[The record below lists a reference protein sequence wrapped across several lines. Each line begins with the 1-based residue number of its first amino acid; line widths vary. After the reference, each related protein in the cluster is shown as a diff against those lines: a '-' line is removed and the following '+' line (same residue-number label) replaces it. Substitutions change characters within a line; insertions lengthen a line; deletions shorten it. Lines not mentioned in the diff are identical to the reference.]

1 MKYIF
6 ILLTIMALSL
16 YASNTIFQNGIS
28 AKDSCMIG
36 STGTPD
42 ASALLELISVAKGF
56 LPPRMTE
63 TQRDGISAPAEGL
76 MIYNTDSGQI
86 QIYNGAAWAD
96 LGFIDPMSANGDIIY
111 RAAGVAT
118 ALPAG
123 GENQV
128 LTVNGDGLP
137 EWMDT
142 QSTYVDPLTVNGDI
156 VVRAAGATTKLAVG
170 GENKVLKV
178 ISGAPAWATDAG
190 GIGSDRL
197 LAFNIISSNSDF
209 ELNATTGF
217 TSSGTPTT
225 FEVQGA
231 TVGNGSYSLSYNPD
245 ADGEYFGSNAYTI
258 PSGLLSRN
266 GVACIRYKGADSNLE
281 LNLIDGSAN
290 EISSTAFVAST
301 GWTDKCVNFIFPAS
315 GTITA
320 RVEAE
325 GDAAAGFFDDLFIG
339 DANRVNIS
347 QISQAEIYGTKTWA
361 TTTNCS
367 WSKTSNDWNAFS
379 ADTDCDDN
387 ARVFTG
393 QAIADASN
401 DGQYPRIRFASL
413 PPGVYKV
420 SLYGRPL
427 NSYSSTGGY
436 CGFGFT
442 DGTTIKSEFS
452 LYSTSTS
459 DPQDG
464 TTYSEFY
471 TYTTVRGDTT
481 FSAIT
486 DRFSGGGTC
495 SLGASPSTF
504 SALNLVV
511 ERFPL
516 TSEIAYKPELT
527 NQVAGVIWQNVASCT
542 FTATGG
548 VMTDADCNDPTR
560 TYGGATATID
570 TLTLTKTNLK
580 PGKYFVSTSGNY
592 ASQYLSSNTECIFY
606 LTDGTTTI
614 GSSYAYSMTTVS
626 PAGTGGSS
634 GIIEYTAFQPTIT
647 FSVYATRLGGGG
659 SCNCYAFGTNQTCGI
674 SLIPLDQAV
683 PLPNIMNNV
692 TSPSNAGVR
701 IASANLNCDSGSA
714 ITSQDDTW
722 ISSIGN
728 VASGACAVTIA
739 SGIFSAT
746 PNCFANGLGTTKDVR
761 CQINATSTTAAT
773 LYITKPSDGTDL
785 TAADCNIY
793 CVGAK

>member
-1 MKYIF
+1 MKKFLALLFCVFTLNASMLIEGEKTQFLTVNPIKNAGFEADKANWTSSGGTFAITATAANVAEGKYAASFDASDTSQYFQQASIPLSYSLRKANCVVTF
-6 ILLTIMALSL
+6 KYKNGDTNLALNIL
-16 YASNTIFQNGIS
+16 
-28 AKDSCMIG
+28 
-36 STGTPD
+36 D
-42 ASALLELISVAKGF
+42 ASA
-56 LPPRMTE
+56 
-63 TQRDGISAPAEGL
+63 
-76 MIYNTDSGQI
+76 
-86 QIYNGAAWAD
+86 
-96 LGFIDPMSANGDIIY
+96 
-111 RAAGVAT
+111 
-118 ALPAG
+118 
-123 GENQV
+123 
-128 LTVNGDGLP
+128 
-137 EWMDT
+137 
-142 QSTYVDPLTVNGDI
+142 
-156 VVRAAGATTKLAVG
+156 
-170 GENKVLKV
+170 
-178 ISGAPAWATDAG
+178 
-190 GIGSDRL
+190 
-197 LAFNIISSNSDF
+197 NIISSKTLDT
-209 ELNATTGF
+209 ATDWVSVTQNF
-217 TSSGTPTT
+217 ICPDS
-225 FEVQGA
+225 A
-231 TVGNGSYSLSYNPD
+231 TITVKIIS
-245 ADGEYFGSNAYTI
+245 
-258 PSGLLSRN
+258 
-266 GVACIRYKGADSNLE
+266 
-281 LNLIDGSAN
+281 SAN
-290 EISSTAFVAST
+290 AAIAYFDNFYTGLAS
-301 GWTDKCVNFIFPAS
+301 NI
-315 GTITA
+315 
-320 RVEAE
+320 
-325 GDAAAGFFDDLFIG
+325 
-339 DANRVNIS
+339 NIS
-347 QISQAEIYGTKTWA
+347 QISQTEVYGTKTWA
-361 TTTNCS
+361 STTNCN

-401 DGQYPRIRFASL
+401 DGQYPRIRFASV
-413 PPGVYKV
+413 PSGIYKV

-459 DPQDG
+459 DPQDA

-471 TYTTVRGDTT
+471 TYTTAQGDTT

-527 NQVAGVIWQNVASCT
+527 NQVAGVIWQNVASCI

-614 GSSYAYSMTTVS
+614 GSSYAYSMTTAS

-701 IASANLNCDSGSA
+701 IAGANLNCDSGSA

-785 TAADCNIY
+785 TAADCNII